1 MLLGPVQASR
11 ESSRV
16 ELGSPTQR
24 TIFAV
29 LAAQANRVVS
39 RDELMS
45 AVWGENAPATA
56 VNSVYTYIA
65 RLRNCLEPDRCRHA
79 RSEVLVSDSM
89 GYLLRVAP
97 SGVDTQRFA
106 DHLAA
111 ARRLRA
117 AGGLHGAVAELRSA
131 LRLWQ
136 GTPYGGAV
144 GPFVEAERVRLAESH
159 LHTMEDCA
167 ELLLELKQPAGP
179 IAELTTL
186 VHRHPL
192 RERPRYLLMRCFA
205 ELGRHADAVREY
217 HSLRTTLVE
226 EQGIEPGER
235 LQRLYEQVL
244 RDCSSRS
251 RRRPTT
257 PASSGAPASA
267 EAPASS
273 ATSAPH
279 AASVEPME
287 PVDPAA
293 PVVPAVPAEPL
304 PRVPGPRASTAGRL
318 VWDVPDFTG
327 RDAELAQLNELVTAA
342 QGSEESALLLITGG
356 PGVGKTALATRLA
369 HSLAH
374 KYPHGQLHIDLHAFS
389 SRRGRQAAGTPLR
402 HLIPGMGQ
410 PTPPEPLD
418 ARSLYRSLVADR
430 RLLIVLDNAE
440 SVEQVRALLPGT
452 PASLVIVTS
461 RNGLTG
467 LIARDGAR
475 RIVLDGLAEEEATRL
490 FARMVGRPFVARHEA
505 AVRRLVAACGGLPLA
520 LRIAATLIRVAP
532 GPDEALDA
540 LVEGDLA
547 HSLEISGDGDS
558 SLSTVFG
565 WSYAALR
572 ADAAHVFRAL
582 GAQSE
587 REVTLPVVAAL
598 SGFDAAGC
606 RRALDAL
613 VDASLVREVAR
624 NRFRL
629 NPLVH
634 SYGRRMAAERAKL
647 VRQSRCPARL
657 PTTVTTI
664 TPSMAMERL
673 EMTS

>member
-1 MLLGPVQASR
+1 MKRGVSDVHTSLTATLLGPVQAFR
-11 ESSRV
+11 ESGRV

-29 LAAQANRVVS
+29 LAAHANRVVS

-89 GYLLRVAP
+89 GYLLRVGP
-97 SGVDTQRFA
+97 VGVDTHRFA

-117 AGGLHGAVAELRSA
+117 AGGLHGAVAELRSG

-144 GPFVEAERVRLAESH
+144 GPFVEAERARLAESH
-159 LHTMEDCA
+159 LLTMEDCA
-167 ELLLELKQPAGP
+167 ELFLDLKQPAGP

-186 VHRHPL
+186 VHQNPL
-192 RERPRYLLMRCFA
+192 RERPPYLLMRCYA
-205 ELGRHADAVREY
+205 QLGRHADAVREY
-217 HSLRTTLVE
+217 HALRTRLVE

-235 LQRLYEQVL
+235 LQRFYEQVL
-244 RDCSSRS
+244 RDCRTRP
-251 RRRPTT
+251 RRQ
-257 PASSGAPASA
+257 PAEPDGPAKSAKSA
-267 EAPASS
+267 EL
-273 ATSAPH
+273 T
-279 AASVEPME
+279 E
-287 PVDPAA
+287 PVA
-293 PVVPAVPAEPL
+293 PAVPAEAH
-304 PRVPGPRASTAGRL
+304 PRVPAARASAASRL

-327 RDAELAQLNELVTAA
+327 RDTELAQLNELVTTA
-342 QGSEESALLLITGG
+342 QDSGESALLLITGG

-374 KYPHGQLHIDLHAFS
+374 KYPHGQLHVDLHAFS
-389 SRRGRQAAGTPLR
+389 SRRVRPAPGAALR
-402 HLIPGMGQ
+402 HLNASMGQ
-410 PTPPEPLD
+410 PAAPSDRLD

-440 SVEQVRALLPGT
+440 SAEQVRALLPGT

-475 RIVLDGLAEEEATRL
+475 RTVLDGLAEEEATRL
-490 FARMVGRPFVARHEA
+490 FGRMVGRPFVTRHET

-532 GPDEALDA
+532 SPDDTIDA

-547 HSLEISGDGDS
+547 HSLEIPGDGDS
-558 SLSTVFG
+558 SVSTVLG

-587 REVTLPVVAAL
+587 REVTLPAAVAL
-598 SGFDAAGC
+598 SGFDTAGC

-624 NRFRL
+624 GRFRL

-647 VRQSRCPARL
+647 VRQSRCPSRL